1 MSTVSISARLNFDLY
16 SCFQSILGSQ
26 KGGKGGIGKAVNQI
40 LTDSLDRD
48 FFDFEYNIRREKE
61 ALYRLAFAT
70 IAYETIMIVSRK
82 QDVVVCTRHDL
93 SDFFDLKKI
102 DDMPLYYPV
111 YGSQLAHFVMQ
122 NRTRISPSVLFQIV
136 HSCLSDAEKK
146 YKKRMKNRIEI
157 GRKSLAELAADLSIL
172 RDNLFKNRQDAKVIT
187 LKVSP
192 SVRDRVKKVAAS
204 RKQSVAS
211 TVRDCIMSYVL
222 RKKTFRD
229 RLEFFDR
236 EREFFYF
243 TLKLYAFFRVLFGY
257 RGGDILKRIQRKT
270 DEIFE
275 QNDLETSDHLLRYS
289 IFIEQ
294 LIRTVILERSK
305 TVNGTDA
312 IRLFEKK
319 LQKLESFYRGRL
331 LENIDNEE
339 SDEADLDFF

>member
-1 MSTVSISARLNFDLY
+1 
-16 SCFQSILGSQ
+16 
-26 KGGKGGIGKAVNQI
+26 
-40 LTDSLDRD
+40 
-48 FFDFEYNIRREKE
+48 
-61 ALYRLAFAT
+61 
-70 IAYETIMIVSRK
+70 
-82 QDVVVCTRHDL
+82 
-93 SDFFDLKKI
+93 
-102 DDMPLYYPV
+102 
-111 YGSQLAHFVMQ
+111 
-122 NRTRISPSVLFQIV
+122 
-136 HSCLSDAEKK
+136 
-146 YKKRMKNRIEI
+146 
-157 GRKSLAELAADLSIL
+157 
-172 RDNLFKNRQDAKVIT
+172 
-187 LKVSP
+187 
-192 SVRDRVKKVAAS
+192 
-204 RKQSVAS
+204 
-211 TVRDCIMSYVL
+211 MSYVL